1 MSKTID
7 ERVVQMEFDNARF
20 EKNVNQ
26 SMSTI
31 DRLKKNLNFDRSA
44 KSFENITD
52 SAKKVNL
59 TGIDKAIETVNVKFS
74 SMQVI
79 AATTLAN
86 ITNTALYTGK
96 RISVPEYCFSNRS
109 DAQTSWSTE

>member
-44 KSFENITD
+44 R
-52 SAKKVNL
+52 VL
-59 TGIDKAIETVNVKFS
+59 
-74 SMQVI
+74 
-79 AATTLAN
+79 
-86 ITNTALYTGK
+86 
-96 RISVPEYCFSNRS
+96 RILPILLRK
-109 DAQTSWSTE
+109 